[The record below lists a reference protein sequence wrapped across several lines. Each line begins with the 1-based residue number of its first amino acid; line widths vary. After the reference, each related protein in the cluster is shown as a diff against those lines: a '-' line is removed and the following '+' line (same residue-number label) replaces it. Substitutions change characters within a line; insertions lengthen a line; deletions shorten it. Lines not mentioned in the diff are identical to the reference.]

1 MSLPLLLYDAEK
13 AAAVHAVSSALLPEL
28 ADGDTPLTTLAGCLG
43 SLEALAE
50 YDGEFARLAA
60 WEGIYYLLM
69 EYRSLAPAYFPV
81 HDICLLMANA
91 LARAE
96 ARAQGGPEAAAPVVL
111 LDWGLLP
118 VAALLAQWLPGGP
131 REFFLPPAPLETGSA
146 DRIARCLGERL
157 PNSRWHTAEEGD
169 AALSPARA
177 AGRWQG
183 ADPRGGLPRGAV
195 IVAKDPLAHGAA
207 DPRFLERLAGIG
219 GGVLLSSWDF
229 LGVRIH
235 AHTRSQW
242 LGAGLLGGIAQLPR
256 PRRQGATGYPAV
268 ITLRPAD
275 PGVSLRLARVS
286 AIQPGPGSLEQKEVM
301 ALLEDAPKPGLSMDL
316 DPAAPARD
324 GLFSLSPATWL
335 TPPLAA
341 PPGRTLRAFAQVL
354 RCQLARE
361 RLPGPPAWEELVE
374 VVDGEPVFAWH
385 DGFGET
391 GDGAFVA
398 REVSL
403 GELDA
408 MTGFV
413 DEQRG
418 NVVRV
423 ALNPLGKQGKYLLQ
437 ANDIVFAFRGTAQ
450 SVGKVGFAEELGAP
464 AITGQSMCIIRALPD
479 MDPVWLYYYLQ
490 REEVLA
496 FIRSR
501 ASGASLLTVNLESIR
516 DIPVAF
522 PGRQEI
528 DDINLQH
535 RKISENMLKVAQLHR
550 ESRQSLARIHE
561 IGRVMESV
569 REWLRNKPDKPQ
581 RIRGRPKA
589 GEE

>member
-1 MSLPLLLYDAEK
+1 MSPHLLHYDAEL
-13 AAAVHAVSSALLPEL
+13 AETANTVALHSLPEGEAREL
-28 ADGDTPLTTLAGCLG
+28 PL
-43 SLEALAE
+43 
-50 YDGEFARLAA
+50 
-60 WEGIYYLLM
+60 
-69 EYRSLAPAYFPV
+69 RSLAGLLSDMELLEDEVEEGPDGGALYYALMGYRTVAPGYFPV
-81 HDICLLMANA
+81 HDLCLLMANI
-91 LARAE
+91 LATRLAGM
-96 ARAQGGPEAAAPVVL
+96 AIPSAPVTL

-118 VAALLAQWLPGGP
+118 VAVLLAQAMSAGG
-131 REFFLPPAPLETGSA
+131 REFLLPPAPMEAESAARIIRHLEK
-146 DRIARCLGERL
+146 RL
-157 PNSRWHTAEEGD
+157 PGSRWILSNDSAEV
-169 AALSPARA
+169 P
-177 AGRWQG
+177 QG
-183 ADPRGGLPRGAV
+183 AWL
-195 IVAKDPLAHGAA
+195 VAKDPLAHCTA

-219 GGVLLSSWDF
+219 GGILLSSWDF

-242 LGAGLLGGIAQLPR
+242 LAAGLIGGILQLPR
-256 PRRQGATGYPAV
+256 PRRQSVTEYPAV
-268 ITLRPAD
+268 ITLRPPA
-275 PGVSLRLARVS
+275 PGLSIRLARVPS
-286 AIQPGPGSLEQKEVM
+286 IQPGPGSLDHEAAL
-301 ALLEDAPKPGLSMDL
+301 ALLDGVPRAGASMEL
-316 DPAAPARD
+316 DPVAPARD
-324 GLFSLSPATWL
+324 GLYTLAPATWL

-361 RLPGPPAWEELVE
+361 RLPAPPAWEELVE

-391 GDGAFVA
+391 GDGGFVA

-450 SVGKVGFAEELGAP
+450 SVGRVGFAEELGAP

-569 REWLRNKPDKPQ
+569 REWLRNRPDKPQ
-581 RIRGRPKA
+581 RIRGRPKE